1 MDDPPRV
8 DVVVSETLGNYPF
21 EEHII
26 ETLND
31 ARRRF
36 LKPNGVIIPRRL
48 EQHVAPVVSERM
60 HAELS
65 AWDDTG
71 FDLAAAKAMSLNNIY
86 VRSLAPKELL
96 QGGASAQ
103 VWDAV
108 DFAVTNTS
116 SRKGSASWRL
126 AAPATVYGFATWWT
140 AELVPG
146 VTLSTAP
153 GAART
158 HWEQLYFPLLSP
170 LAAKGGQTVAIELR
184 SRTAMQSGTDVAWTA
199 TLLDGKGGTL
209 ARQALNLDKGYLP

>member
-1 MDDPPRV
+1 MEDPPQV

-36 LKPNGVIIPRRL
+36 LKPKGVIVPRRL
-48 EQHVAPVVSERM
+48 EQYVAPVTSQRM
-60 HAELS
+60 HTELT

-71 FDLAAAKAMSLNNIY
+71 FDLGAAKAMSLNNIY
-86 VRSLAPKELL
+86 VRCLAPKELL
-96 QGGASAQ
+96 QDGASAQ

-116 SRKGSASWRL
+116 SRKGGATWRL

-146 VTLSTAP
+146 VKLSTAP

-158 HWEQLYFPLLSP
+158 HWEQLYFPVLSP
-170 LAAKGGQTVAIELR
+170 LAAKGGQTIAIELR
-184 SRTAMQSGTDVAWTA
+184 SRTAMESGTDVAWTA